1 MKRLSTIALAAL
13 LSLGVLVP
21 MRASAAESG
30 AGSPAVR
37 VPALQPQVPI
47 GATRLGAVAPT
58 QQLTIDVVL
67 RPAQPAAL
75 AARLESLY
83 DPTSPDYEH
92 WLTPDAFARDFGP
105 SRAAVSSVTA
115 WFRARGL
122 SDTRV
127 EGSAVRASGSA
138 QQVSAALGVSFSRY
152 RLAGGAVGYAASAAP
167 LVPRALTSDITAILG
182 LSDTVRFHDA
192 LDVKPHRITPG
203 IRGTAGA
210 VVPHANAPKACT
222 SAKNFADNSFWTPD
236 QVAAIYGTND
246 LVNAGMDGSGK
257 KIALVEL
264 APSRTA
270 DTNAY
275 LACFALHNK
284 VTVVKLDG
292 GGSVDQTGTLEAEID
307 IQEAA
312 TTAPGAAIVS
322 YEGPNSGTGEYD
334 VYNRIVHDDV
344 AVVSTSWGLCES
356 MLQSQS
362 PGFMEAV
369 HELFVQAAAQG
380 QSVFA
385 ASSDQGSEDCYD
397 STAMAP
403 DESLQVDHPAD
414 DPLVTGVGGTEL
426 EAPGIDPVWNDC
438 EAEPDDTCAASGGG
452 GGGGG
457 ESTQFVRPAWQPLA
471 PDATCP
477 TCRGVPDIS
486 SNAGVGEVFFDSD
499 AGGAG
504 WIAVGG
510 TSIASP
516 KLAGLA
522 ANIDTGCATGRIGD
536 FARKAD
542 ALAVKHAYG
551 TALRDVTTGLDLS
564 GPNLVVPGDNDVTR
578 TNGGKYHTATGFDLA
593 TGFGTPIPS
602 GLSCALISSVTPT
615 AGKPGD
621 HVILHGLGL
630 EAATIKFGSAT
641 ATVLSATAKSAT
653 VIVPPG
659 SGTVQVSGSNV
670 MGAATGR
677 GSFSYPAVVTKTAAY
692 RMVAADGGIF
702 DFGGAPFH
710 GSPAGSLRSPI
721 VGAAAYP
728 ATGGYWLASADGDV
742 HFFAA
747 PFRGSLAGKPL
758 NQPIVGIA
766 STPTGNGYW
775 LVARDGGVFA
785 FGDAGFFGSTGA
797 IALHRPI
804 VGMVASR
811 SGHGYWLVASD
822 GGVFAFGDAPF
833 LGSTGAITL
842 NQPIVG
848 MAADPVR
855 GGYWLVASDGGVFAF
870 DAPFL
875 GSTGA
880 ITLNQ
885 PIVAIMGVSIRSG

>member
-1 MKRLSTIALAAL
+1 MDRRS
-13 LSLGVLVP
+13 
-21 MRASAAESG
+21 E
-30 AGSPAVR
+30 
-37 VPALQPQVPI
+37 
-47 GATRLGAVAPT
+47 
-58 QQLTIDVVL
+58 
-67 RPAQPAAL
+67 
-75 AARLESLY
+75 
-83 DPTSPDYEH
+83 
-92 WLTPDAFARDFGP
+92 
-105 SRAAVSSVTA
+105 
-115 WFRARGL
+115 
-122 SDTRV
+122 
-127 EGSAVRASGSA
+127 
-138 QQVSAALGVSFSRY
+138 VSAALGVSFSRY

-167 LVPRALTSDITAILG
+167 LIPRALTSDITAIVG
-182 LSDTVRFHDA
+182 LSDTVRFHNA
-192 LDVKPHRITPG
+192 LDVTPHRITRG
-203 IRGTAGA
+203 IRGTAG
-210 VVPHANAPKACT
+210 VVAPHATAPKACA
-222 SAKNFADNSFWTPD
+222 SAKSFADNSFWTPD

-264 APSRTA
+264 APSRPA

-292 GGSVDQTGTLEAEID
+292 GGTPDPTGTLEAEID

-356 MLQSQS
+356 MLQSQA
-362 PGFMEAV
+362 PGFMEAI
-369 HELFVQAAAQG
+369 HQLFEQAAAQG

-457 ESTQFVRPAWQPLA
+457 ESTQFLRPAWQPLA

-486 SNAGVGEVFFDSD
+486 ANAGVGEVFFDSD
-499 AGGAG
+499 AGGPG

-510 TSIASP
+510 TSIAAP

-551 TALRDVTTGLDLS
+551 TALRDVTTGLDQS

-602 GLSCALISSVTPT
+602 GLSSALITSVTPA
-615 AGKPGD
+615 AGKAGD
-621 HVILHGLGL
+621 HVVVRGLGL

-641 ATVLSATAKSAT
+641 ATVLSANAKSAT

-659 SGTVQVSGSNV
+659 SGTVPVSGSNV
-670 MGAATGR
+670 MGATAGR
-677 GSFSYPAVVTKTAAY
+677 GSFSYPAVVTTTAAY

-702 DFGGAPFH
+702 DFGAPFH
-710 GSPAGSLRSPI
+710 GSPAAAPGSPI
-721 VGAAAYP
+721 VGAAVDQNS
-728 ATGGYWLASADGDV
+728 GGYWLVSADGHV
-742 HFFAA
+742 HNFNA
-747 PFRGSLAGKPL
+747 PFLGSLAGMTL
-758 NQPIVGIA
+758 NQPIVGMA
-766 STPTGNGYW
+766 ATKRGDGYW

-785 FGDAGFFGSTGA
+785 FGKARFAGSTG
-797 IALHRPI
+797 
-804 VGMVASR
+804 GM
-811 SGHGYWLVASD
+811 
-822 GGVFAFGDAPF
+822 
-833 LGSTGAITL
+833 TL

-848 MAADPVR
+848 MAADPVTGGYWLVAR
-855 GGYWLVASDGGVFAF
+855 DGGVFAFGKARFAGSTGGMTLNQPIVGMAADPVTGGYWLVARDGGVFAFGKARFAGSTGGMTLNQPIVGMAADPVSGGYWLVASDGGVFAF

-880 ITLNQ
+880 IALNQ
-885 PIVAIMGVSIRSG
+885 PIVAIMGVSIRNG